1 MLCGSHARVACARA
15 DMVQGISLKQRI
27 SLLDFLWMNFTE
39 DSQPQLLRSLTKSI
53 KEAQQVQLTHELT
66 R

>member
-1 MLCGSHARVACARA
+1 
-15 DMVQGISLKQRI
+15 MVQGISLKQRI

-39 DSQPQLLRSLTKSI
+39 DRQPQLLRSLTKSI